1 MGKTM
6 SLQLNKDKLNKIN
19 LNLGILHTRT
29 VRRAEKIVRAP
40 LNNKNISILRI
51 SKVIVFLMPLS

>member
-6 SLQLNKDKLNKIN
+6 SIQLNKDKLNKIN

-29 VRRAEKIVRAP
+29 VNRVEKIVQAP

-51 SKVIVFLMPLS
+51 SKVIVFLMSLS

>member
-29 VRRAEKIVRAP
+29 VRRVEKIVRAP

>member
-1 MGKTM
+1 M
-6 SLQLNKDKLNKIN
+6 SIQLNKDKLNKIN

-29 VRRAEKIVRAP
+29 VNRVEKIVQAP